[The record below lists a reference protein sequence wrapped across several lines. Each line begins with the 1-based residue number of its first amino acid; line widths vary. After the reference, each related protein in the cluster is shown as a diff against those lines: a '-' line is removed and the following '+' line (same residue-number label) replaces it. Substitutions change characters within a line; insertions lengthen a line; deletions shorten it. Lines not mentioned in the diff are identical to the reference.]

1 MEWTQIFIPIVVSF
15 AITVSVMPLFIGYFQ
30 MKKQGQVTREDGPT
44 WHSVK
49 TGTPTMGGVVFLVA
63 SLITS
68 LAMGL
73 FFHQFT
79 PSLLIIL
86 FILVLYGL
94 LGYLDDFI
102 KVFKKRNMGLNSRQK
117 LIGQI
122 FGGLVFYFVYRSEG
136 FSDTLDLFGVA
147 EVPLG
152 IFYGVFIIFWL
163 VGFSNAVNLTDGIDS
178 LVAGLGTISF
188 VTYAIISWKQQQ
200 FYVVIIC
207 LSVIGGLIGF
217 FPYNR
222 KPAKIFMGDVGS
234 LALGGLLA
242 AISIILHQEWTLLLI
257 GLVYVCE
264 TASVILQVASFK
276 LFGRRIFKMSPIH
289 HHFEMCGWSEW
300 KIDFVFW
307 SVGLICSGITLWILF

>member
-1 MEWTQIFIPIVVSF
+1 M
-15 AITVSVMPLFIGYFQ
+15 
-30 MKKQGQVTREDGPT
+30 
-44 WHSVK
+44 K
-49 TGTPTMGGVVFLVA
+49 TGTLQWGVVFLVA

-152 IFYGVFIIFWL
+152 IFM
-163 VGFSNAVNLTDGIDS
+163 A
-178 LVAGLGTISF
+178 
-188 VTYAIISWKQQQ
+188 
-200 FYVVIIC
+200 C
-207 LSVIGGLIGF
+207 LLF
-217 FPYNR
+217 F
-222 KPAKIFMGDVGS
+222 G
-234 LALGGLLA
+234 
-242 AISIILHQEWTLLLI
+242 
-257 GLVYVCE
+257 
-264 TASVILQVASFK
+264 
-276 LFGRRIFKMSPIH
+276 
-289 HHFEMCGWSEW
+289 
-300 KIDFVFW
+300 
-307 SVGLICSGITLWILF
+307 